1 MANVE
6 EERRPSVTLD
16 VLDIMELMMPTE
28 GRAHRPDYVKYPEAK
43 EFNQLQTM
51 QVTHVSIACSV
62 MLCAVLLHG
71 RQCGTARSAAVS
83 RTLTPLK
90 P

>member
-1 MANVE
+1 MANVTLLIH
-6 EERRPSVTLD
+6 PSVTKD
-16 VLDIMELMMPTE
+16 VLYIMELMMPTE

-51 QVTHVSIACSV
+51 QVTHVSIACSG

-83 RTLTPLK
+83 MLLASLK